1 MKKMIRLILVLAV
14 AGCGTAPKVHNF
26 ERFRSLQVSKDEA
39 WLNVIDFFTSNSL
52 QIKTIEKD
60 SGIIYAESGS
70 FDSRFADCGDSGLA
84 IPIQNSG
91 EFNVFVRERGYD
103 TEVVVNTIYRQMRRF
118 GNYPPFVST
127 ATRRVTWNN

>member
-1 MKKMIRLILVLAV
+1 MKKMIKLILVLAV

-39 WLNVIDFFTSNSL
+39 WLGVIDFFTSNSL

-70 FDSRFADCGDSGLA
+70 LIVDLPTVATPAWQSPFRTPANSTFLSASR
-84 IPIQNSG
+84 
-91 EFNVFVRERGYD
+91 D
-103 TEVVVNTIYRQMRRF
+103 TVPKWSSILSI
-118 GNYPPFVST
+118 GK
-127 ATRRVTWNN
+127 